1 MKKLIA
7 IAATFIFIYP
17 VFLKFLPIPLDRV
30 LQLCGMVVLSF
41 NSQDLGRLFN
51 AKVLWKFFGVT
62 FVLLLLAF
70 VAHFQLRS
78 GFDLF
83 FFKEVL
89 DTFLNVFSAYFVCWT
104 VRNAYGYVSL
114 GLVLYHIVVAA
125 IIQTFISFAFFFN
138 NSFFD
143 AYVSILKEET
153 NQGLLNRT
161 SSIGRRFMG
170 FGSQFF
176 TGVLKYGIAFFGILM
191 LPYMYKKGFV
201 QNSWVYWFCVVL
213 VAIGGIF
220 TGRTF
225 FAAFLLA
232 ILLLLMFKSKNMVS
246 FIVNNIKAVV
256 LIVISGIIVGA
267 IASVIIESERLEAVY
282 SFAFEL
288 FINFF
293 ENDSLETN
301 STNHMSEMYFFPD
314 NINTWLFGDGR
325 MQADKGYYMGTDIGY
340 IRLIFYFGLPSTLFF
355 IYLLYIYYKILA
367 KYAVAEEVRYLVL
380 FVMLWTLILNF
391 KGLAFMTEYFVV
403 MLVCLL
409 LSKRTNF
416 ATI

>member
-1 MKKLIA
+1 
-7 IAATFIFIYP
+7 
-17 VFLKFLPIPLDRV
+17 
-30 LQLCGMVVLSF
+30 
-41 NSQDLGRLFN
+41 
-51 AKVLWKFFGVT
+51 
-62 FVLLLLAF
+62 
-70 VAHFQLRS
+70 
-78 GFDLF
+78 
-83 FFKEVL
+83 
-89 DTFLNVFSAYFVCWT
+89 
-104 VRNAYGYVSL
+104 
-114 GLVLYHIVVAA
+114 
-125 IIQTFISFAFFFN
+125 
-138 NSFFD
+138 
-143 AYVSILKEET
+143 
-153 NQGLLNRT
+153 
-161 SSIGRRFMG
+161 
-170 FGSQFF
+170 FF

-325 MQADKGYYMGTDIGY
+325 MQADKGYYMGTDI
-340 IRLIFYFGLPSTLFF
+340 
-355 IYLLYIYYKILA
+355 
-367 KYAVAEEVRYLVL
+367 
-380 FVMLWTLILNF
+380 
-391 KGLAFMTEYFVV
+391 
-403 MLVCLL
+403 
-409 LSKRTNF
+409 
-416 ATI
+416 